1 MRTGSSIRTMTGMCL
16 LGTIISP
23 LGELFDTTK
32 SFAEYVRSKLLSSTY
47 TGVFRK
53 APDIISRQS
62 VKIPFITGIIAVDC
76 FLPIGLG
83 QRELIIGDLNTGKTS
98 LAVTMILNQ
107 RYLINNVD
115 RF

>member
-1 MRTGSSIRTMTGMCL
+1 MTGMCL

-23 LGELFDTTK
+23 LGDLLDTTK
-32 SFAEYVRSKLLSSTY
+32 SYAEYVRTKILSSTF
-47 TGVFRK
+47 TGIFRK
-53 APDIISRQS
+53 APDIISRQP
-62 VKIPFITGIIAVDC
+62 VKIPFITGIIAIDC

-83 QRELIIGDLNTGKTS
+83 QRELVIGDLNTGKTS

-107 RYLINNVD
+107 RFIINNVD